1 MTDKNHTKF
10 EEKELRFRQTLS
22 ALPDGVVLLR
32 KDLVIQWMNR
42 IAERDLSLDP
52 EKDVG
57 KKLTDVFTNPEF
69 IQHIQSERWKARQL
83 IDLPDGR
90 VLEVRVISAG
100 KKYTVV
106 VTRDITE
113 SKRIDDFR
121 RDFVGNVSH
130 ELRTPLTVIQGF
142 LELATENP
150 NLNEEDRLH
159 WEMMLEQA
167 ERMRALVDDL
177 LALSRLE
184 QDAAPASREL
194 IDVDEILEEAV
205 AEGVR
210 RGGPDAQVSALPLAD
225 GGEGTVDAVAA
236 CGGEVVACEVAGP
249 LGDCVSA
256 RMLVDGEYESA
267 VIEMAEA
274 AGIGYSPC
282 TEPAALAATTYGVG
296 ELMLRAVR
304 AGAKTIYIGLGGSA
318 TNDGGAGM
326 LQALGARVVDDQG
339 CDVAPGLAGLEQVAS
354 IDLAP
359 ALRALNSARIVV
371 LSDVENPL
379 VGRRGALAVF
389 GGQKGLPTDD
399 VEALGRYDSWMVG
412 YGRLLDA
419 AITGVRAQGLLRVPE
434 GVRTFGSVL
443 GVPGAGAAGGLGAA
457 LLALGAEL
465 RSGVET
471 VLDLIG
477 FDERVRDVDL
487 VITGEGNMDEQSAA
501 GKASVGVARRANRYG
516 KPVVAVVGGRA
527 DNLNAVYEQGI
538 DLVLPICR
546 KPMPLD
552 QALNPQEATTNLIF
566 AGESA
571 AQAYDLARL

>member
-205 AEGVR
+205 AEGRMISGGAHEIKITKVAPEGILGDFKDMRSAVTNLVTNAVR
-210 RGGPDAQVSALPLAD
+210 YTPKDGKIELSWEVKDDHGILSVKDNGIGIAPEHIPRVTERFYRVDKARSREHGGSGLGLSIVHDAAALY
-225 GGEGTVDAVAA
+225 GGTVT
-236 CGGEVVACEVAGP
+236 
-249 LGDCVSA
+249 
-256 RMLVDGEYESA
+256 VDGVEPHGTRFTVTFPRA
-267 VIEMAEA
+267 KADNAPEA
-274 AGIGYSPC
+274 
-282 TEPAALAATTYGVG
+282 
-296 ELMLRAVR
+296 
-304 AGAKTIYIGLGGSA
+304 
-318 TNDGGAGM
+318 
-326 LQALGARVVDDQG
+326 
-339 CDVAPGLAGLEQVAS
+339 
-354 IDLAP
+354 
-359 ALRALNSARIVV
+359 
-371 LSDVENPL
+371 
-379 VGRRGALAVF
+379 
-389 GGQKGLPTDD
+389 QK
-399 VEALGRYDSWMVG
+399 E
-412 YGRLLDA
+412 
-419 AITGVRAQGLLRVPE
+419 VPE
-434 GVRTFGSVL
+434 T
-443 GVPGAGAAGGLGAA
+443 
-457 LLALGAEL
+457 
-465 RSGVET
+465 
-471 VLDLIG
+471 
-477 FDERVRDVDL
+477 
-487 VITGEGNMDEQSAA
+487 
-501 GKASVGVARRANRYG
+501 
-516 KPVVAVVGGRA
+516 
-527 DNLNAVYEQGI
+527 
-538 DLVLPICR
+538 
-546 KPMPLD
+546 
-552 QALNPQEATTNLIF
+552 
-566 AGESA
+566 
-571 AQAYDLARL
+571 

>member
-205 AEGVR
+205 AEGR
-210 RGGPDAQVSALPLAD
+210 MISGGAHEIKITKVAP
-225 GGEGTVDAVAA
+225 EGI
-236 CGGEVVACEVAGP
+236 
-249 LGDCVSA
+249 LGDFKDM
-256 RMLVDGEYESA
+256 RSA
-267 VIEMAEA
+267 VTNLVTNAVRYTPKDGKIELSWEVKDDHGILSVKDN
-274 AGIGYSPC
+274 GIGIAPEHIPRV
-282 TEPAALAATTYGVG
+282 TERFYRVDKSRSRETGGT
-296 ELMLRAVR
+296 
-304 AGAKTIYIGLGGSA
+304 GLGLAIVKHVLFRHQAQLQIKSELGKGS
-318 TNDGGAGM
+318 TFKIIISK
-326 LQALGARVVDDQG
+326 ARLAPPINSKELLSG
-339 CDVAPGLAGLEQVAS
+339 TAPGS
-354 IDLAP
+354 TP
-359 ALRALNSARIVV
+359 
-371 LSDVENPL
+371 
-379 VGRRGALAVF
+379 
-389 GGQKGLPTDD
+389 
-399 VEALGRYDSWMVG
+399 
-412 YGRLLDA
+412 
-419 AITGVRAQGLLRVPE
+419 
-434 GVRTFGSVL
+434 VL
-443 GVPGAGAAGGLGAA
+443 GV
-457 LLALGAEL
+457 
-465 RSGVET
+465 
-471 VLDLIG
+471 
-477 FDERVRDVDL
+477 
-487 VITGEGNMDEQSAA
+487 
-501 GKASVGVARRANRYG
+501 
-516 KPVVAVVGGRA
+516 
-527 DNLNAVYEQGI
+527 
-538 DLVLPICR
+538 
-546 KPMPLD
+546 
-552 QALNPQEATTNLIF
+552 
-566 AGESA
+566 
-571 AQAYDLARL
+571 